1 MVKLGA
7 GSLLE
12 DACCP
17 IATQGTRLATHRTT
31 AYLFVIEILLVA
43 VIVVAVSIVLR
54 RLADDCTNARTRS
67 AGNQRTFDPTAE
79 HCTQRGPGC
88 SSDQSALTRANTA
101 LVAVIVVLVIS
112 VVVVAS
118 TIISP
123 VGAPSCSV
131 VELVVVIAPILGE

>member
-1 MVKLGA
+1 VKLGA
-7 GSLLE
+7 ASLLE
-12 DACCP
+12 GACCP

-31 AYLFVIEILLVA
+31 AYLLVIEILLVA
-43 VIVVAVSIVLR
+43 VIVVAVPIILR
-54 RLADDCTNARTRS
+54 RLADDCANARTRS
-67 AGNQRTFDPTAE
+67 AGNQSAFDPTAK
-79 HCTQRGPGC
+79 HCTQRGPGR
-88 SSDQSALTRANTA
+88 SSDQSTLTRTNTA
-101 LVAVIVVLVIS
+101 LIAVIVVLVIS